1 MGETLYLSKIMNNI
15 LNKNNPVVL
24 MDEPTSALDYKNQKL
39 FIEIMKQKYIEYKFT
54 FIIVSHNLSL
64 LQDLCNEI
72 LYL

>member
-1 MGETLYLSKIMNNI
+1 
-15 LNKNNPVVL
+15 
-24 MDEPTSALDYKNQKL
+24 MDEPTSALDNKNQKL
-39 FIEIMKQKYIEYKFT
+39 FIEIMKAKYIEYKFT

>member
-1 MGETLYLSKIMNNI
+1 
-15 LNKNNPVVL
+15 